1 MEKEEKLTLK
11 EKFLKIYA
19 NLPLSVR
26 EEIIVTLEDKR
37 PLTWNAVYIEV
48 ENDTPLAKK
57 ILIQLDEMEIIWPNM
72 DASFKQQKII
82 NLVSARLGVLPPD
95 AKISIGSY
103 GMFTR
108 KELIKHVKRNDEIG
122 QKMVTVDLEYLKSL
136 KTGILYA

>member
-57 ILIQLDEMEIIWPNM
+57 ILIQLDEMEII
-72 DASFKQQKII
+72 
-82 NLVSARLGVLPPD
+82 
-95 AKISIGSY
+95 
-103 GMFTR
+103 
-108 KELIKHVKRNDEIG
+108 
-122 QKMVTVDLEYLKSL
+122 
-136 KTGILYA
+136 